1 MMVQLGQWLSNGR
14 YTLDQGFW
22 IIHIALKLVLV
33 VYQQLLELDV
43 LFQIQEPEE
52 GRASEAM
59 GVQGRRLDDKSRVRE
74 ISASPIVDARGQP
87 TACIVLQ
94 FLDATT
100 SSRWGYRDRVRYS
113 HLAEGRC

>member
-59 GVQGRRLDDKSRVRE
+59 VSKAGGSMINPGYVKS
-74 ISASPIVDARGQP
+74 AL
-87 TACIVLQ
+87 LQ
-94 FLDATT
+94 F
-100 SSRWGYRDRVRYS
+100 
-113 HLAEGRC
+113 